1 MDVNRVSPG
10 EKIAAVAAVLLFI
23 SMFFAWF
30 GFENVANELS
40 DQFGVDVG
48 ASSFSFNAWE
58 SFDFIDLV
66 LMVTILAAV
75 GTAVIRASDAVVDF
89 PLNPAVAVLGGIA
102 TLLVLYRIIDP
113 PGGSDR
119 EWGVFLGLI
128 LSALVAYGGYKAMQE
143 EGASFGGAA
152 DRLSGGGP
160 GSNPP
165 PPPSSTPPPPP
176 PPRS

>member
-1 MDVNRVSPG
+1 MDVNRLSPG
-10 EKIAAVAAVLLFI
+10 EKIAAIAAVLLFV

-66 LMVTILAAV
+66 LMLTVLVAV
-75 GTAVIRASDAVVDF
+75 GTALVRASDAVVDF

-119 EWGVFLGLI
+119 EWGVFLGLV
-128 LSALVAYGGYKAMQE
+128 LSAAVAFGGYKAMQE
-143 EGASFGGAA
+143 EGASFGDTA
-152 DRLSGGGP
+152 DRFSGGRGGP
-160 GSNPP
+160 GAGPP
-165 PPPSSTPPPPP
+165 STPPPPP
-176 PPRS
+176 PPSSGV